1 MERNLFAVLM
11 AFAWNLPEARRR
23 PLKSTYRNF
32 DVLAV
37 ALWAALHDR
46 PISWATK
53 RENWP
58 FHDRTRPLPSDAT
71 MSRRLRDP
79 VIIDLIERVRR
90 AMLVAGDGERT
101 LMIDG
106 RKLCI
111 ALHSADADATK
122 ICRKRVV
129 YKGYALHAIVDA
141 SGNCRAWRVET
152 LNVSEQAAAK
162 ILIAELEPGSADK
175 LLADANYD
183 SNELYELAGRRDI
196 QMFAARR
203 YKNAKGV
210 GHHWHSEHR
219 LYALKVMK
227 RDRKALCGRRFIESC
242 FGTQGNVVGGLG
254 PLPNHVRGL
263 ERVRRWVALKLAI
276 DAAHRHLREKRRAA

>member
-11 AFAWNLPEARRR
+11 AFAWNLPEARRL

-79 VIIDLIERVRR
+79 VIIELIERVRR
-90 AMLVAGDGERT
+90 AMRVASDPSFM
-101 LMIDG
+101 LDG
-106 RKLCI
+106 RPLTV
-111 ALHSADADATK
+111 ASHSADRDASFG
-122 ICRKRVV
+122 RGVGGLR
-129 YKGYALHAIVDA
+129 KGYKLHAIVDS

-152 LNVSEQAAAK
+152 LSVSEQAVAK
-162 ILIAELEPGSADK
+162 ELIAELEPGSAET

-183 SNELYELAGRRDI
+183 SNALYEQAGDRGI
-196 QMFAARR
+196 QLIAQRR
-203 YKNAKGV
+203 YSKAKGV
-210 GHHWHSEHR
+210 GNHWHSEHR
-219 LYALKVMK
+219 LRAIELMKNDPDAL
-227 RDRKALCGRRFIESC
+227 RGRRFIESC

-276 DAAHRHLREKRRAA
+276 DAAHRHLREQRRAA